1 MKVLARITPR
11 SSAVHPSSTP
21 PEEKK
26 KTSYG
31 VIAAPNS
38 ATP

>member
-1 MKVLARITPR
+1 MLLADQC
-11 SSAVHPSSTP
+11 SSIP

-31 VIAAPNS
+31 VIAAPNR
-38 ATP
+38 ATA